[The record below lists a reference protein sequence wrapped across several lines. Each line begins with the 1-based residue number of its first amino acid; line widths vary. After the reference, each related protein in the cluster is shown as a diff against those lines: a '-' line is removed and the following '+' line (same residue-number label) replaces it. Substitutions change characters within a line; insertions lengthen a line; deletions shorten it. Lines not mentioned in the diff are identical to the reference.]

1 MSCLGHVSISILTLI
16 IEDPL
21 RWPKETFD
29 CLLYPQGDD
38 VSHMSTR
45 TLPNE
50 NSRALVDGSC
60 MFKNH
65 AQNLTRLELY
75 SMLKCFG
82 LLLPL

>member
-21 RWPKETFD
+21 RWSKETFD
-29 CLLYPQGDD
+29 CLPYPQGND
-38 VSHMSTR
+38 VSHMSAR

-50 NSRALVDGSC
+50 NPRALVDGSC
-60 MFKNH
+60 TFKNH
-65 AQNLTRLELY
+65 AQNLTRLEFY
-75 SMLKCFG
+75 STLKCFG

>member
-21 RWPKETFD
+21 RWSKETFD
-29 CLLYPQGDD
+29 RLPYPQGND
-38 VSHMSTR
+38 VSHMSAR

-50 NSRALVDGSC
+50 NLRALVDGSC
-60 MFKNH
+60 TFKNH
-65 AQNLTRLELY
+65 AQNLTRLEFY
-75 SMLKCFG
+75 STLKCFG